1 MEIFGVSLQT
11 AYLYG
16 LIISGA
22 ITFLFI
28 LFHDVF
34 SGFELPYIF
43 NPTLVFSFFTLFFAT
58 AFLFTWGTGLHEW
71 LVASLSFVISLI
83 MVTLLNLFILIPIS
97 TAEES
102 LAFTE
107 DDLQGRVGRVLTAVP
122 VDGFG
127 EVLIESNSGNIAKPA
142 ASYNNEAIPFD
153 TKVLVIEAKE
163 GVLYVIAYK
172 QI

>member
-11 AYLYG
+11 VYLYG

-22 ITFLFI
+22 VTFLFI

-34 SGFELPYIF
+34 SGFELPDIF

-71 LVASLSFVISLI
+71 LVVSLSFVISLI

-142 ASYNNEAIPFD
+142 VSYNNEAIPFD
-153 TKVLVIEAKE
+153 TKVLVIEVKE

>member
-11 AYLYG
+11 VYLYG

-22 ITFLFI
+22 VTFLFI

-34 SGFELPYIF
+34 SGFELPDIF

-58 AFLFTWGTGLHEW
+58 AFLFTWGAGLHEW

-153 TKVLVIEAKE
+153 TKVLVIEVKE